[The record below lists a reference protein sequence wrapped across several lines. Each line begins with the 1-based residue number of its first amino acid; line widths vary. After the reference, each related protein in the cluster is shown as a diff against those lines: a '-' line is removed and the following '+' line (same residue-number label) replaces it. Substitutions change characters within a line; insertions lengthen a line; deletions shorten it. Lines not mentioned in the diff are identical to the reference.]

1 MHILKEGVGGH
12 GKDGD
17 GASQRVFAIA
27 DAAGGFQ
34 TVHHRHL
41 HVHQDHVVLAGSYA
55 GKGIHD
61 LLTVGA
67 DGAAGSPGLQQHL
80 QNFGVEGVILGAEEL
95 HPGQGRNSV
104 IFLRECLRL
113 LCRVCLDINRQ
124 FQHHLKAGAFA
135 GGTLHADGTAHQ
147 VYDAPGDGHAKT
159 GALHLVDAGFFL
171 PGKGVKKGLL
181 KVLAHADAVI
191 LHHKAVFGVMLGMGK
206 LLYLQPDVPTGGR
219 VLDRIGEDVHQ
230 HLIQAVGVGQH
241 VFVLHTGVYRKGLA
255 ALACLLANNAIQLAD
270 LLRQVHLFHIQGSLA
285 ALDAA
290 HIQNIVD
297 DAQQQLPGGFQLGQM
312 LGQFFRLVQL
322 VFHQGSNA
330 DDGVHGG
337 ADVVA
342 HVGKEVR
349 LGLAG
354 LFGYFQCGFHRQHG
368 LVLACA
374 VRQIHDALFCTLRII
389 DKAGHMDIARL
400 AGLLMDKL
408 PIPFLLR
415 ARLHLH
421 QIVQP

>member
-1 MHILKEGVGGH
+1 M
-12 GKDGD
+12 
-17 GASQRVFAIA
+17 
-27 DAAGGFQ
+27 
-34 TVHHRHL
+34 
-41 HVHQDHVVLAGSYA
+41 
-55 GKGIHD
+55 
-61 LLTVGA
+61 
-67 DGAAGSPGLQQHL
+67 
-80 QNFGVEGVILGAEEL
+80 
-95 HPGQGRNSV
+95 
-104 IFLRECLRL
+104 
-113 LCRVCLDINRQ
+113 
-124 FQHHLKAGAFA
+124 
-135 GGTLHADGTAHQ
+135 
-147 VYDAPGDGHAKT
+147 
-159 GALHLVDAGFFL
+159 
-171 PGKGVKKGLL
+171 

-219 VLDRIGEDVHQ
+219 VLDHIGEDVHQ

-241 VFVLHTGVYRKGLA
+241 VFVLHKGVYRKGLA
-255 ALACLLANNAIQLAD
+255 ALACLLVDDAVQPAD

>member
-1 MHILKEGVGGH
+1 M
-12 GKDGD
+12 
-17 GASQRVFAIA
+17 QY
-27 DAAGGFQ
+27 
-34 TVHHRHL
+34 HHQL
-41 HVHQDHVVLAGSYA
+41 
-55 GKGIHD
+55 
-61 LLTVGA
+61 
-67 DGAAGSPGLQQHL
+67 
-80 QNFGVEGVILGAEEL
+80 
-95 HPGQGRNSV
+95 RNS
-104 IFLRECLRL
+104 RSL
-113 LCRVCLDINRQ
+113 LHQFRHRQ
-124 FQHHLKAGAFA
+124 FIRRTLDNRSRLHLIRLGVDGKFQHDLKAGAFA
-135 GGTLHADGTAHQ
+135 GGAFHMDGAAHQ
-147 VYDAPGDGHAKT
+147 VYDALGDGHAEAR
-159 GALHLVDAGFFL
+159 ALHPVGAGFFL
-171 PGKGVKKGLL
+171 AGKGLEESLL
-181 KVLAHADAVI
+181 VGLAHADAVI

-241 VFVLHTGVYRKGLA
+241 VFVLHMVLHREGLA
-255 ALACLLANNAIQLAD
+255 ALAGLLPDNAVQLAD
-270 LLRQVHLFHIQGSLA
+270 LLGKVRFFNVQGGLA

-290 HIQNIVD
+290 HVQNIVD
-297 DAQQQLPGGFQLGQM
+297 DAQQQPTGSFQLAQMFGQ
-312 LGQFFRLVQL
+312 LFRLVQL
-322 VFHQGSNA
+322 VFHQGGNA